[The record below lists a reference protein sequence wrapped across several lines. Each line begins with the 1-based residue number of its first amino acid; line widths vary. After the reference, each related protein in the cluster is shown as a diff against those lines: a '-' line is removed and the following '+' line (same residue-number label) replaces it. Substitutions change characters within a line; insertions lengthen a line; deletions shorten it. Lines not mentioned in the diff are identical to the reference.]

1 MDNYQTMSGGIPP
14 RSRSTG
20 RKAKRRSLTGRSS
33 RGGRGG
39 GNGKRFRFFNK
50 KWFLLVFITTILL
63 AVGGCSAVMMSAKTY
78 NMDEVKKSME
88 SSSTVYDRNGKKVM
102 QLGSTNREYVELKDV
117 KSPEL
122 YQAFVAVEDERFY
135 SHHGV
140 DYWSL
145 GRAVV
150 KNIIALGKAE
160 GGGTITMQVARNA
173 VIKDRKKT
181 YSRKLDEMMAA
192 LSLEKEVKKSKILET
207 YLNYIDFG
215 NNVQGIKMAAK
226 IYFDKD
232 ITKEKLEPHEI
243 ALLAGLPKAPYGY
256 DPFRF
261 PEKAKFRRNV
271 VLNKMAEE
279 TEAPFGALITQE
291 EAEKYK
297 KMDLGVKQEAI
308 QKHLKTSEFYAYKSL
323 ILNEIEER
331 YPGIDSKEL
340 INGGYKIYTALD
352 PKVQKATEEALEKD
366 EYFIDKDSGRKLKPE
381 ELNAAMTVLDAK
393 SGEIV
398 AVGGGR
404 DYKPGFY
411 NWSITNRQPGSAIK
425 PISVYG
431 PAIKDHNFNE
441 YTMVKDEPIKIGD
454 WEPKNM
460 SRKVYGDIPMQ
471 EMVNNSLNLSTIRI
485 LRDQVKLPAAAEYA
499 EKAGIHLDEKDKGS
513 YAALA
518 LGGMTQGTTTVKIA
532 QSYASFANMTGTTK
546 DAHAVVKIVAPQENN
561 RVLQPAKPIK
571 KHQVFDP
578 KTAWYMTR
586 MLLNNVEEGTGTNA
600 QVPGHQVAGKTGTTQ
615 SSKEAWFVG
624 YTSKYVSAVT
634 VFNQYDKNKENDV
647 ELSGGGYAAPIFQDV
662 MSKALE
668 GLPPQTFQKPSGV
681 PDPQPPFELKPIT
694 DLRGGFDGS
703 SQVNLQ
709 WSDPSD
715 RLKYRVE
722 RSEDGSNW
730 SAIGETSDGAFTD
743 SNIEV
748 PGGGLLGGGSKT
760 YHYRVIA
767 IDTQAEDSDNKES
780 GPSNVMTIRITAER
794 EEPPEDDDEE
804 EDEQP
809 QDQGQDQNPNGGD
822 TPFPPGQQQQGDR
835 TPNGGDR
842 RGDNGN
848 GNDRDNG
855 NNNGWPWGG

>member
-1 MDNYQTMSGGIPP
+1 MDKYQTMSGGVPS

-20 RKAKRRSLTGRSS
+20 RKTKRRSLAGRSS
-33 RGGRGG
+33 RGGQGG

-50 KWFLLVFITTILL
+50 KWILLVLMTTLL
-63 AVGGCSAVMMSAKTY
+63 LVVGGCSAVLMSAKTY

-88 SSSTVYDRNGKKVM
+88 SSSTVYDRDGKKVM
-102 QLGSTNREYVELKDV
+102 QLGSTNREYVKLKDV

-135 SHHGV
+135 NHHGV
-140 DYWSL
+140 DYWSM

-150 KNIIALGKAE
+150 KNIVALGKAE

-243 ALLAGLPKAPYGY
+243 AMLAGLPKAPYGY
-256 DPFRF
+256 DPFNF

-297 KMDLGVKQEAI
+297 KMGLGVKKDAAK
-308 QKHLKTSEFYAYKSL
+308 KHLKRSKYYAYKSL

-331 YPGIDSKEL
+331 YPGIDSKDL
-340 INGGYKIYTALD
+340 VNGGYKIYTSLD
-352 PKVQKATEEALEKD
+352 PKMQKAAEEVLEKD
-366 EYFIDKDSGRKLKPE
+366 EYFIDKDSGQKLKPE
-381 ELNAAMTVLDAK
+381 ELNAAMTFLDAK
-393 SGEIV
+393 TGEIV

-411 NWSITNRQPGSAIK
+411 NWSITNRQPGSSIK
-425 PISVYG
+425 PITVYG

-441 YTMVKDEPIKIGD
+441 FTMVKDEPIKIGD

-485 LRDQVKLPAAAEYA
+485 LQDTVKLPAAAEYA
-499 EKAGIHLDEKDKGS
+499 KKAGIDLDDKDKGS

-518 LGGMTQGTTTVKIA
+518 LGGMTEGTTTVKIA
-532 QSYASFANMTGTTK
+532 QSYATFANMTGATK

-561 RVLQPAKPIK
+561 RVLEPAKPIK
-571 KHQVFDP
+571 KHEVFDP

-600 QVPGHQVAGKTGTTQ
+600 QIPGHQVAGKTGTTQ

-624 YTSKYVSAVT
+624 YTSKYVGAVT
-634 VFNQYDKNKENDV
+634 VFNQYDKNNENDV

-668 GLPPQTFQKPSGV
+668 GQSPQMFQKPSGV
-681 PDPQPPFELKPIT
+681 PEPEPPFELKPIT

-709 WSDPSD
+709 WSDASS
-715 RLKYRVE
+715 RLKYQVE

-730 SAIGETSDGAFTD
+730 NAIGETSDGSYTD
-743 SNIEV
+743 SDIEV
-748 PGGGLLGGGSKT
+748 PDDGEKS

-767 IDTQAEDSDNKES
+767 IDTKAEDSENQKSE
-780 GPSNVMTIRITAER
+780 PSNVMTIRITSKEEGPPEEDGEEEEEA
-794 EEPPEDDDEE
+794 EEP
-804 EDEQP
+804 P

-822 TPFPPGQQQQGDR
+822 MFPPPPEGDR
-835 TPNGGDR
+835 PPG
-842 RGDNGN
+842 
-848 GNDRDNG
+848 RDQGENEDEG
-855 NNNGWPWGG
+855 NNNGWPW